1 VPSIKRGPRE
11 SIDQPSLQQRVHLR
25 DDVGQHDEAALAWCW
40 MVIYRLYRAQ
50 RRKRVKPGS
59 SKQQVFHPRRAAST
73 GLMHIDR
80 HNATKVARMAKRK
93 MA

>member
-1 VPSIKRGPRE
+1 
-11 SIDQPSLQQRVHLR
+11 
-25 DDVGQHDEAALAWCW
+25 

-80 HNATKVARMAKRK
+80 YNATQVARMAKRK